1 MASKDPKTLVVGAGP
16 TGLTAALELARRG
29 LPVRIVD
36 RDKGPTPLSKAVGI
50 SSHTLDLLEPSGV
63 TARLLAAGTR
73 IERVHVWYE
82 RQRLGTIDFTA
93 LPHRFNFLLSLP
105 QSETE
110 TAMAG
115 VLAERGVHVEWERAL
130 TAIEPNGHSFQSGG
144 VAVVLDRPNGR
155 AGGDGGNSRE
165 ETHFDY
171 VFGADGAHSAVRLGA
186 GIKFPGYAHDR
197 DWSIADVELSDW
209 FHEPQAA
216 HIFFH
221 EDGDIGFTIP
231 IGPLRYR
238 VISNTNDALKRV
250 GEEFRVARVLRTDL
264 FKIEVR
270 QAETYQS
277 GAAFLGGDAAHVH
290 SPVGA
295 RGMNLGIEDGAA
307 FAAHLAEGD
316 LSGYTAER
324 EPVGRRWIRLSE
336 RMLMSAQVTRP
347 SLVAVRNFAFRVV
360 SHARWLQRP
369 LLKRVSG
376 LVE

>member
-29 LPVRIVD
+29 LPVRIID
-36 RDKGPTPLSKAVGI
+36 RDKGPTPLSKAVGV
-50 SSHTLDLLEPSGV
+50 SAHTLDLLEPSGV
-63 TARLLAAGTR
+63 TARLLEAGTR
-73 IERVHVWYE
+73 IERGYVWYE

-110 TAMAG
+110 AAMAG
-115 VLAERGVHVEWERAL
+115 LLEERGIPVEWERAL
-130 TAIEPNGHSFQSGG
+130 TAIEPNGDSFRSGG
-144 VAVVLDRPNGR
+144 AAVVLDRRNGR

-197 DWSIADVELSDW
+197 DWSIADVELDDW
-209 FHEPQAA
+209 FYEPNAA
-216 HIFFH
+216 HIFLH
-221 EDGDIGFTIP
+221 GDGDVGFTIP

-250 GEEFRVARVLRTDL
+250 EDGFQVARVLRSDV

-270 QAETYQS
+270 QAETYQA

-295 RGMNLGIEDGAA
+295 RGMNLGIEDAAA
-307 FAAHLAEGD
+307 FATHLAEGD

-324 EPVGRRWIRLSE
+324 KPVGGRWIELSE
-336 RMLMSAQVTRP
+336 RMLRAAQANRP
-347 SLVAVRNFAFRVV
+347 GLVAARNLAFRVV
-360 SHARWLQRP
+360 GHARWLQRP